1 MNLIDVDPAKQENGE
16 YCRKKC
22 PGCFCAVGWPYELQ
36 CPDCRGTKL
45 ADKYSYC
52 GCPPPEK
59 CYVVTASTER
69 FDFTHPPGVP
79 WRLVWDFGDSFG
91 SKLIFND
98 MIVDKSGRLV

>member
-1 MNLIDVDPAKQENGE
+1 MRLEDVDPVKEENGD

-36 CPDCRGTKL
+36 CPDCRDGDR
-45 ADKYSYC
+45 DKYSYC
-52 GCPPPEK
+52 VCPPPEK
-59 CYVVTASTER
+59 CYVVTAST
-69 FDFTHPPGVP
+69 P

-98 MIVDKSGRLV
+98 MIVDKSGRVV